1 MRKEKPS
8 SVFWF
13 KEATVTSP
21 GQCRVQGRE
30 ADDFTTEKREQ
41 LGTRPGIQA
50 DGAWDDA
57 DLRDR
62 AYLEKT
68 GGVAKRG

>member
-1 MRKEKPS
+1 
-8 SVFWF
+8 
-13 KEATVTSP
+13 
-21 GQCRVQGRE
+21 VQGRE
-30 ADDFTTEKREQ
+30 ADDFAQKERQ

>member
-1 MRKEKPS
+1 MKEETVWRILLQRRPQSPPRAMGERLMISHRKRDK
-8 SVFWF
+8 
-13 KEATVTSP
+13 
-21 GQCRVQGRE
+21 
-30 ADDFTTEKREQ
+30 